1 MRLALAG
8 PQIVCSGDG
17 VGDRAGGKYMEGR
30 QAVMD
35 MILTDAT
42 RARLEEKGIHA
53 ATSFVVAKGSYRVR

>member
-1 MRLALAG
+1 
-8 PQIVCSGDG
+8 
-17 VGDRAGGKYMEGR
+17 MEGR

-53 ATSFVVAKGSYRVR
+53 ATSFVVAKGSYRVREVIREAVHNRLSASNAPIEIR